1 MGLHGFSWAPMGLY
15 GVIYVAPWVSM
26 GLLISHLTKNLSLP
40 VEHFTIGKNFL
51 APCACESGNCC
62 SICCEK
68 KESKGCCAG
77 CTGTAGCCEF
87 EDEIEEFLVVNKD
100 NQQIY
105 NAVQAIHT
113 TCKVKT
119 HFSRFFDEATLK
131 GAPNARSHSVKIE
144 FLVSCESPYS
154 DYFVHIG
161 ESVKLGLVWQTKA
174 FEFWKNSFS

>member
-1 MGLHGFSWAPMGLY
+1 MGLHGPPWLSMGLSM
-15 GVIYVAPWVSM
+15 GPHGSPPAPWVSM

-62 SICCEK
+62 SGCCEK
-68 KESKGCCAG
+68 KESKGCCEG
-77 CTGTAGCCEF
+77 CTGSAGCCSCEF
-87 EDEIEEFLVVNKD
+87 PDEIEEFLVVNKD

-119 HFSRFFDEATLK
+119 HFSRFD
-131 GAPNARSHSVKIE
+131 
-144 FLVSCESPYS
+144 
-154 DYFVHIG
+154 
-161 ESVKLGLVWQTKA
+161 
-174 FEFWKNSFS
+174 FSM